1 MVIWVKK
8 IFISF
13 SHKTEEKEI
22 LLLVT
27 TWIDPELI
35 ERESRTVAVRDQGR
49 RNGEMLVKRYKLPVT
64 R

>member
-1 MVIWVKK
+1 MVIWVMK

-35 ERESRTVAVRDQGR
+35 ERESITVAVRDQGR